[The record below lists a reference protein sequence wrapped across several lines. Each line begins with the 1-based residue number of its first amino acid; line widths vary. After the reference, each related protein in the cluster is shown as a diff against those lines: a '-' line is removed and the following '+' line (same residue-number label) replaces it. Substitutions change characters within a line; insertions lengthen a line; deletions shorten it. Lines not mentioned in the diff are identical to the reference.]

1 MIHDPLCPDY
11 RMGGR
16 DAEKSCRD
24 CELIKRVRL
33 SMIKR
38 LDDTDL
44 RKES

>member
-11 RMGGR
+11 RMGDR
-16 DAEKSCRD
+16 DSATSCRD
-24 CELIKRVRL
+24 CELIKKVRL

-38 LDDTDL
+38 LDDIDL